1 MCVVAAKYLDD
12 IGWVGMKNR
21 DRNYK
26 PEISLI
32 QSFEDGIER
41 LLLKDE
47 MTGYT
52 EGINEYGISIL
63 SSATLVKDDEN
74 EIREIRKKK
83 KGTKKQRIADGEYV
97 SKDGKKLRTALLEK
111 TIDKVIKK
119 LQELAPLGNH
129 LVFNEDKCYMVEIDI
144 TVAERKDKIEKR
156 LDDPE
161 YENPEPDVDVKV
173 KEIKKGDIVVRTN
186 HGIYL
191 NQAGYQDDED
201 KIINQNEDQE
211 FIEWMKLNRE
221 SSEIRYSTV
230 EKSMNKA
237 NTVDDM
243 LSSISDRSNK
253 NPQFNPLRTAKK
265 TDKKSLRTTGQ
276 IIIIPSKKKL
286 SYRNIWSK
294 LNDTTEKVNNNN
306 TKTYIDILC
315 YEDDIYENTYVSVKF
330 DALYEKIMDNY

>member
-1 MCVVAAKYLDD
+1 MCVVAGKYLDGL
-12 IGWVGMKNR
+12 GWVGMKNR

-63 SSATLVKDDEN
+63 SAATLVKDDEN
-74 EIREIRKKK
+74 EIRELRKKK
-83 KGTKKQRIADGEYV
+83 KGSKKQRIADGEYV

-111 TIDKVIKK
+111 TIEKVIDK
-119 LQELAPLGNH
+119 LKELAPLGNH
-129 LVFNEDKCYMVEIDI
+129 LVFNEDKCFMVEIDI
-144 TVAERKDKIEKR
+144 TIAERKDKIKKR
-156 LDDPE
+156 EENPE
-161 YENPEPDVDVKV
+161 YENPTPDVDIKV

-191 NQAGYQDDED
+191 NQAGYQDDEN
-201 KIINQNEDQE
+201 KIINPNEDDE

-221 SSEIRYSTV
+221 SSEIRYKTV
-230 EKSMNKA
+230 EKSMKKA

-243 LSSISDRSNK
+243 LAAISDRSNK
-253 NPQFNPLRTAKK
+253 NPQFNPLRTAKRN
-265 TDKKSLRTTGQ
+265 DKKSLRTTGQ

-286 SYRNIWSK
+286 VYRNIWSK
-294 LNDTTEKVNNNN
+294 LNNTTEKVNNNN
-306 TKTYIDILC
+306 TKTYIDILS
-315 YEDDIYENTYVSVKF
+315 YEDDIYECVKF
-330 DALYEKIMDNY
+330 NALYESLMKEK